1 MGAHTGRRHCNTSAS
16 TTTRTSAAYS
26 AAAPSRRPPSSPT
39 GINKQ
44 TGGDGKVRTTST
56 RRDVAVRTRMEAL
69 RRLVPA
75 NDCGGGDR
83 DDELLLRA
91 TAWYIVRLQAQVR
104 VMQLM
109 VHVLEHAQD

>member
-1 MGAHTGRRHCNTSAS
+1 
-16 TTTRTSAAYS
+16 
-26 AAAPSRRPPSSPT
+26 
-39 GINKQ
+39 
-44 TGGDGKVRTTST
+44 
-56 RRDVAVRTRMEAL
+56 MEAL